1 MPGRFVDVLTGTQN
15 CYTDAVQP
23 FLIFDAYGT
32 LAELDDF
39 YGRLQRGFAQRGVD
53 LPLDVVTRAA
63 HREMRHYI
71 KHAVRARDEA
81 SWRGLRDECAQIIGD
96 AVREQDYAVPL
107 EPHQVLDVLSEAIVF
122 QVFSE
127 TRTVLEQ
134 LQSRGVPMGVLSNWD
149 YQLPQIFN
157 DLGLGQFFHFILSSA
172 TFGEEKPSPRFFAHG
187 LEEARRVVP
196 QLAPRDCCYIGDHY
210 EKDVIPSRAA
220 GMTPLWLVRDSR
232 DLASGET
239 HSASEQVIHLS
250 TLRDILRVLD
260 ERELDTISTAAT
272 SSRV

>member
-1 MPGRFVDVLTGTQN
+1 
-15 CYTDAVQP
+15 VQP

-39 YGRLQRGFAQRGVD
+39 YGRLQRGFTRHGVD

-71 KHAVRARDEA
+71 KHAVCARDEA
-81 SWRGLRDECAQIIGD
+81 SWRQLRDECAQIIAD
-96 AVREQDYAVPL
+96 AVREQGHEVPL
-107 EPHQVLDVLSEAIVF
+107 EAQRVLDVLSEAIVF
-122 QVFSE
+122 EVFAE
-127 TRTVLEQ
+127 TRAVLQE

-149 YQLPQIFN
+149 YQLPQIFD
-157 DLGLGQFFHFILSSA
+157 DLGLGQFFHFVLSSA

-196 QLAPRDCCYIGDHY
+196 QLSARDCFYIGDHY
-210 EKDVIPSRAA
+210 EKDVMPARAA

-239 HSASEQVIHLS
+239 HRTEEEVIHLS
-250 TLRDILRVLD
+250 TLHDILRVLN
-260 ERELDTISTAAT
+260 ELPQDASTSPRA
-272 SSRV
+272 